1 MPPLRLDGRCS
12 AVRESLTTGARARLG
27 WALDPTPD
35 DDARAQSIA
44 FAVLRILLGLMWLY
58 NVSWKRAPDFGQSA
72 GNGLYKFT
80 KYAVDYPVLAP
91 YAWVTDHLILPVFPF
106 FGWVVLIAE
115 TALAVLLL
123 TGTYVRL
130 AALVGLAQSLAI
142 GLSVAYAPHEWP
154 WSYFLMIGAHLV
166 LVFAAAGRV
175 LGTDGVRAG
184 STLAR
189 TLAQVWAG
197 VALLTGVI
205 SLARSFSDP
214 LAARGPTLGS
224 SDPSLSLGSYNLVG
238 SLVLVALGVLL
249 LVGVRSATPRV
260 LQAAAALGVLAAL
273 SLYAQLGFTDPI
285 LGGNP
290 TSAAVFI
297 SLALVAFLVGR
308 APSRASST
316 STAAP
321 SASTESKNP

>member
-1 MPPLRLDGRCS
+1 M
-12 AVRESLTTGARARLG
+12 RESVATGARARLG
-27 WALDPTPD
+27 WAVDPTPG

-44 FAVLRILLGLMWLY
+44 LAALRILLGLMWLY
-58 NVSWKRAPDFGQSA
+58 NVSWKRAPDFGQNA

-91 YAWVTDHLILPVFPF
+91 YAWITDHLILPVFPL

-130 AALVGLAQSLAI
+130 AALIGLAQSLAI
-142 GLSVAYAPHEWP
+142 GLSVAYAPDEWP

-184 STLAR
+184 STSAR
-189 TLAQVWAG
+189 TLAGVWAG
-197 VALLTGVI
+197 VALLAGVI

-214 LAARGPTLGS
+214 LAAPGPTLGS

-273 SLYAQLGFTDPI
+273 SLHAQLGFTDPI
-285 LGGNP
+285 LGGDP

-316 STAAP
+316 STQAP
-321 SASTESKNP
+321 SAPTESSNP